1 MIYIL
6 IILFVLF
13 SLISFIP
20 PQDSYY
26 KIIIFIGL
34 GIVLVFTAALREIGV
49 DRDSVLYE
57 EMFNNYDVSMVEP
70 SFRLLSEFI
79 HSYLES
85 DIIYLFFLYAV
96 FGVFTKLFAITELT
110 KLWFLSI
117 LIYLSNFFIIQEL
130 TTIRA
135 GVASGFLMLCI
146 KPIYDRDWKRF
157 LLFVTIAIFFH
168 YSALVI
174 LPLWFLGNEPRKHWL
189 LWSIPVGYLI
199 YFTGINFIGVIP
211 IPGVQEKLEM
221 YKQLQE
227 LGDEKSTAINVFNL
241 LFLARIVIFYFLF
254 WKYELI
260 ASNNKYFPLLMK
272 IYCLGLV
279 VFLVFST
286 MPVVAF
292 RINELFSVTEIIL
305 IPLLFYAFTP
315 RVFSKTIIEFIGLC
329 LFLIVLFYNKLIA
342 F

>member
-6 IILFVLF
+6 IILFGLF
-13 SLISFIP
+13 SLVAFIP
-20 PQDSYY
+20 PENGYY
-26 KIIIFIGL
+26 KIIIFFGL
-34 GIVLVFTAALREIGV
+34 GIILVFAAALREIGV

-70 SFRLLSEFI
+70 SFRLISDFI
-79 HSYLES
+79 HTYLES
-85 DIIYLFFLYAV
+85 NIIYLFFLYAI

-110 KLWFLSI
+110 KLWFLS
-117 LIYLSNFFIIQEL
+117 LVIYLSNFFIIQEL

-157 LLFVTIAIFFH
+157 LLFVIIAIFFH

-174 LPLWFLGNEPRKHWL
+174 LPLWFLGNVPRKQWL
-189 LWSIPVGYLI
+189 LMSIPVGYLI
-199 YFTGINFIGVIP
+199 YFSGINLVGVIP

-227 LGDEKSTAINVFNL
+227 LGDEKSTTINVFNL
-241 LFLARIVIFYFLF
+241 LFLARIVIFYFLL

-260 ASNNKYFPLLMK
+260 VSNNKYFPLLMK

-292 RINELFSVTEIIL
+292 RINELFIVVEIIL

-315 RVFSKTIIEFIGLC
+315 RVFSKTIIDFIGLC
-329 LFLIVLFYNKLIA
+329 LFLIVLFYNKLIT

>member
-13 SLISFIP
+13 SLVAFIP
-20 PQDSYY
+20 PKDGYY
-26 KIIIFIGL
+26 KIIIFFGL
-34 GIVLVFTAALREIGV
+34 GIILVFAAALREIGV

-70 SFRLLSEFI
+70 SFRFISDFI
-79 HSYLES
+79 HTYLAS
-85 DIIYLFFLYAV
+85 NIIYLFFLYAIL
-96 FGVFTKLFAITELT
+96 GVFSKLFAITKLT
-110 KLWFLSI
+110 ELWFLS
-117 LIYLSNFFIIQEL
+117 LVIYLSNFFIIQEL

-157 LLFVTIAIFFH
+157 LLFVIIAIFFH

-174 LPLWFLGNEPRKHWL
+174 LPLWFLGNVPRKQWL
-189 LWSIPVGYLI
+189 LMSIPVGYLI
-199 YFTGINFIGVIP
+199 YFSGINLVGVIP

-241 LFLARIVIFYFLF
+241 LFLARIVIFYFLL

-315 RVFSKTIIEFIGLC
+315 RVFSKTIIDFIGLC

>member
-1 MIYIL
+1 M
-6 IILFVLF
+6 LF
-13 SLISFIP
+13 SLVAFIP
-20 PQDSYY
+20 PEDGYS
-26 KIIIFIGL
+26 KIITFFGL
-34 GIVLVFTAALREIGV
+34 GLILVFTAALREIGV

-70 SFRLLSEFI
+70 SFRFISDFI
-79 HSYLES
+79 HTYLES
-85 DIIYLFFLYAV
+85 NIIYLFFLYAIL
-96 FGVFTKLFAITELT
+96 GVFSKLFAITELT
-110 KLWFLSI
+110 KLWFLS
-117 LIYLSNFFIIQEL
+117 LVIYLSNFFIIQEL

-157 LLFVTIAIFFH
+157 LLFVAIAIFFH

-174 LPLWFLGNEPRKHWL
+174 LPLWFLGNVPRKQWL
-189 LWSIPVGYLI
+189 LMSIPVGYLI
-199 YFTGINFIGVIP
+199 YFSGVNLVGVIP

-241 LFLARIVIFYFLF
+241 LFLARIVIFYFLL

-260 ASNNKYFPLLMK
+260 ALHNKYFPVLMK
-272 IYCLGLV
+272 IYCLGLI
-279 VFLVFST
+279 VFLIFST

-292 RINELFSVTEIIL
+292 RINELFSVVEIIL

-315 RVFSKTIIEFIGLC
+315 RVFSKTIIDFIGLC